1 MNNSVASSVPAAL
14 PHWETHGGSGPHLLL
29 VHGLLSSRAQ
39 WSLNIAALQK
49 FCQPVSLE
57 LFGHG
62 RSPSPEDPDCYR
74 PAHYLKCFEAI
85 REELG
90 IEQWFVLGYS
100 LGAGLTIRY
109 AVEYPQHVIGHI
121 FTNSTSGLAD
131 EEQVAAW
138 RDSATETA
146 ARIRSGGHAAM
157 ERIPVHPKHARKL
170 PQTVVRK
177 LVQDAA
183 LHSPDGVARTLE
195 ITNPEVS
202 ARSLIGRN
210 SRPALLVFGARERRF
225 QAHKAYVEANMP
237 QLTIAELDAGHGM
250 NMEAADAFNKAVESF
265 LATCLTS

>member
-1 MNNSVASSVPAAL
+1 MNPSTLV
-14 PHWETHGGSGPHLLL
+14 HWETHGGSGPHLLL

-39 WSLNIAALQK
+39 WLLNIAALQK

-62 RSPSPEDPDCYR
+62 RSPSPDDPECYR
-74 PAHYLKCFEAI
+74 PAYYLKCFEAI
-85 REELG
+85 RQTLD

-109 AVEYPQHVIGHI
+109 AVEQPQRVIGHI

-131 EEQVAAW
+131 TEQVAAW
-138 RDSATETA
+138 RESASETA
-146 ARIRSGGHAAM
+146 QRIRSGGHDAM

-170 PQTVVRK
+170 PQSVVDN
-177 LVQDAA
+177 LVRDAA
-183 LHSPDGVARTLE
+183 LHDPNGIASTLE

-202 ARSLIGRN
+202 ARAMVSKN
-210 SRPALLVFGARERRF
+210 TRPALLIFGARERRF

-237 QLTIAELDAGHGM
+237 KLTIAELDAGHGV

-265 LATCLTS
+265 VARCHTS

>member
-1 MNNSVASSVPAAL
+1 M

-74 PAHYLKCFEAI
+74 PSHYLKCFEVI
-85 REELG
+85 RAALG
-90 IEQWFVLGYS
+90 VEQWFVLGYS

-109 AVEYPQHVIGHI
+109 AVEQPHRVIGHI

-131 EEQVAAW
+131 KQQIADW
-138 RDSATETA
+138 RDSAAEVA
-146 ARIRSGGHAAM
+146 AGIRSGGHAAM

-170 PQTVVRK
+170 PQSVVAQ

-183 LHSPDGVARTLE
+183 LHNPEGMASTLE

-202 ARSLIGRN
+202 ARALISSN
-210 SRPALLVFGARERRF
+210 PRPALLIFGTRERRF

-250 NMEAADAFNKAVESF
+250 NMEAADAFNKAVQTFVS
-265 LATCLTS
+265 ACLTS